1 MKNKTLI
8 ILLIIP
14 FVIGLISFVSVV
26 LLNINV
32 ASDISGIN
40 FSYRDQEGFKISDA
54 GYELKATPI
63 MDDVLILAPDN
74 ELTWYIKEDTD
85 VAKIEEDESNN
96 YYLYALKEGEC
107 TVVCSN
113 IKKSVEREFKAII
126 YENGTILIN
135 PKYSSS
141 GQQVEPTRYF
151 GMYDLSYDEVKLDNA
166 DKVNAKIEF
175 DIEVVGDTVTN
186 DKVSVLEK
194 SDNITYSNNTM
205 TINSYSENSY
215 FTLVSTEQP
224 FITNTYTFNVV
235 KDGVNVYNY
244 NDLLMCTNFSSSG
257 EIVVMQTSLGSLR
270 EVYEGKNVEIDP
282 TYSSQGIYKYEIDPS
297 FTKKE
302 GNISLFGNYDEKS
315 GTFNFANELVYMET
329 TYNHKFIDDYNSKYG
344 KNISTDIKVG
354 IKAQKDFYGNGF
366 SINMNNLCF
375 PNNGKIDINLKKLA
389 PDYTKD
395 YFFGPL
401 AYVTIGDP
409 SQNDNVIVKA
419 YGQDNVGLL
428 LDADGI
434 TLNDLRIQNIDDNS
448 NKRNYAFTGTVV
460 EVMGNDV
467 TIKNST
473 IRLGKN
479 LVRAFDTKNLLIK
492 NSILTRSSEFNLKVG
507 SNVIKPYDTT
517 KTINVTIGGKS
528 YSVPFNEFFDINS
541 TNVTSANMILEE
553 FLGLNSSGIFLNNDE
568 MYEALRVLQDALDTD
583 TNGEYGSEVTLDGA
597 LFDDSGLF
605 SIGLESEFN
614 GPFLYNGGCNTLIS
628 NLGDI
633 LKSEIPYE
641 IGGTSLP
648 SKIIIESNTTFYDW
662 KKIADIDTTS
672 LIEERISAVASNFL
686 DSEVNFSIDD
696 FFPMKP
702 ILRDLCK
709 DNDYIYVENGDEY
722 INTIIAWYGGGK
734 NNSIIIN
741 NLQNQKNTF
750 GASINVDLLKNINNY
765 VSKVFNETI
774 NLIVRVLSKCV
785 LLASGFNQFRFL
797 TNGSI
802 SNQMEQPNL
811 FDENPQISDLKN
823 NI

>member
-135 PKYSSS
+135 PKYRSS

-151 GMYDLSYDEVKLDNA
+151 GMYDLTYDEVKLNNA
-166 DKVNAKIEF
+166 NKVNAKIEF

-282 TYSSQGIYKYEIDPS
+282 TYSSQGIYKYEIDPT

-419 YGQDNVGLL
+419 YGQDNVGFL

-517 KTINVTIGGKS
+517 KTINVTIGGKA
-528 YSVPFNEFFDINS
+528 YSVPFNDFFDIYS
-541 TNVTSANMILEE
+541 TNVASANMILEE

-583 TNGEYGSEVTLDGA
+583 TNEEYGSEVTLDGV

-614 GPFLYNGGCNTLIS
+614 GPFLYNGGSRTIIS
-628 NLGDI
+628 TLGD
-633 LKSEIPYE
+633 LLQSEIPNQ

-648 SKIIIESNTTFYDW
+648 SKINIIGKTKFYDW
-662 KKIADIDTTS
+662 KKYSDIDTTS
-672 LIEERISAVASNFL
+672 LIEERISTFASSAIGQDVEL
-686 DSEVNFSIDD
+686 DIDS

-702 ILRDLCK
+702 ILRDICKTNGYLYLK
-709 DNDYIYVENGDEY
+709 DNEEY
-722 INTIIAWYGGGK
+722 INTMIAYYGGGL
-734 NNSIIIN
+734 NNSLVMFN
-741 NLQNQKNTF
+741 SKETNSNFSETMY
-750 GASINVDLLKNINNY
+750 VDLLSNINKY
-765 VSKVFNETI
+765 VVNIDGGTIDTLLKV
-774 NLIVRVLSKCV
+774 LAKCV
-785 LLASGFNQFRFL
+785 LFASGFDSFKFV
-797 TNGSI
+797 TNGTVSQNDDPEFF
-802 SNQMEQPNL
+802 S
-811 FDENPQISDLKN
+811 ENPQISDLKS

>member
-40 FSYRDQEGFKISDA
+40 FSYRDQEGFKIRDA

-151 GMYDLSYDEVKLDNA
+151 GMYDLTYDEVNLDNA
-166 DKVNAKIEF
+166 NKVNAKIEF
-175 DIEVVGDTVTN
+175 DIDVVGDTVTN

-205 TINSYSENSY
+205 TVNNYSENSY

-224 FITNTYTFNVV
+224 FITNTYSFNVV
-235 KDGVNVYNY
+235 KDGINVYNY

-302 GNISLFGNYDEKS
+302 GNISLFGNYDEKT

-428 LDADGI
+428 LNADGI

-492 NSILTRSSEFNLKVG
+492 NSILTRSCEFNLKVG

-541 TNVTSANMILEE
+541 TNVASANMILEE

-568 MYEALRVLQDALDTD
+568 MYEALKVLQDALDTA
-583 TNGEYGSEVTLDGA
+583 TNEEFGSEVTLDGV

-614 GPFLYNGGCNTLIS
+614 GPFLYNGGCLTLS
-628 NLGDI
+628 SVLSSLFN
-633 LKSEIPYE
+633 SEVPNK

-648 SKIIIESNTTFYDW
+648 SKIELTGNTKFYDW
-662 KKIADIDTTS
+662 KKYSDIDITS
-672 LIEERISAVASNFL
+672 LIEERISILTSSL
-686 DSEVNFSIDD
+686 TDTSEELEIDD

-702 ILRDLCK
+702 ILK
-709 DNDYIYVENGDEY
+709 DICESMNIVYSKDGNEY
-722 INTIIAWYGGGK
+722 INTMIAYYGGGI
-734 NNSIIIN
+734 NNSLIIN
-741 NLQNQKNTF
+741 NIKNETNTF
-750 GASINVDLLKNINNY
+750 SDKIIVDLLSNLSKY
-765 VSKVFNETI
+765 LPSVSNQTMS
-774 NLIVRVLSKCV
+774 LLATVLSRCV
-785 LLASGFNQFRFL
+785 LFAAGFNSFQFI
-797 TNGSI
+797 TNGPVNAGI
-802 SNQMEQPNL
+802 DPNL
-811 FDENPQISDLKN
+811 FNDNPQISDLKEN
-823 NI
+823 L

>member
-135 PKYSSS
+135 PKYRSS

-166 DKVNAKIEF
+166 NKVNAKIEF
-175 DIEVVGDTVTN
+175 DIDVVGDTVTN
-186 DKVSVLEK
+186 GKVSVLEK

-460 EVMGNDV
+460 EVMGKDV

-517 KTINVTIGGKS
+517 KIVNVTIGGKS
-528 YSVPFNEFFDINS
+528 YSVPFNDFFDINS
-541 TNVTSANMILEE
+541 TNVASANMILEE

-583 TNGEYGSEVTLDGA
+583 TNEEYGSEVTLDGV

-614 GPFLYNGGCNTLIS
+614 GPFLYNGGSMTIISTLGG
-628 NLGDI
+628 L
-633 LKSEIPYE
+633 LQSEIPNQ

-648 SKIIIESNTTFYDW
+648 SKINIIGNTKFYDW
-662 KKIADIDTTS
+662 KKYNDIDTSS
-672 LIEERISAVASNFL
+672 LIEERISSMISSDQSGENIL
-686 DSEVNFSIDD
+686 TIDD

-702 ILRDLCK
+702 ILRDMCK
-709 DNDYIYVENGDEY
+709 SKGLMYYKDDEEY
-722 INTIIAWYGGGK
+722 INTMIAYYGGGA
-734 NNSIIIN
+734 NNSTIIN
-741 NLQNQKNTF
+741 NISSDVNTF
-750 GASINVDLLKNINNY
+750 SEELNVNLLTNLDKYIGSFGDDLL
-765 VSKVFNETI
+765 
-774 NLIVRVLSKCV
+774 NLLAKVLSKCV
-785 LLASGFNQFRFL
+785 LFAAGFEPFKFI
-797 TNGSI
+797 TNGGI
-802 SNQMEQPNL
+802 SLNDTPEL
-811 FDENPQISDLKN
+811 FNENPQVSDLKAN
-823 NI
+823 L

>member
-166 DKVNAKIEF
+166 NKVNAKIEF
-175 DIEVVGDTVTN
+175 DIDVIGDTVTN

-205 TINSYSENSY
+205 TINGYNENSY

-344 KNISTDIKVG
+344 KNISTNIKVG

-448 NKRNYAFTGTVV
+448 NKRNYAFIGTVV

-517 KTINVTIGGKS
+517 KIVNVTIGGKS
-528 YSVPFNEFFDINS
+528 YSVPFNDFFDINS
-541 TNVTSANMILEE
+541 TNVASANMILEE

-583 TNGEYGSEVTLDGA
+583 TNGEYGSEVTLDGV

-614 GPFLYNGGCNTLIS
+614 GPFLYNGGCLTLS
-628 NLGDI
+628 LVLSSLFN
-633 LKSEIPYE
+633 SEVPNK

-648 SKIIIESNTTFYDW
+648 SKIELTGNTKFYDW
-662 KKIADIDTTS
+662 KKYSDIDITS
-672 LIEERISAVASNFL
+672 LIEERISILTSSLA
-686 DSEVNFSIDD
+686 DTSEELEIDD

-702 ILRDLCK
+702 ILK
-709 DNDYIYVENGDEY
+709 DICESMNIVYSKDGNEY
-722 INTIIAWYGGGK
+722 INTMIAYYGGGINK
-734 NNSIIIN
+734 SLIIN
-741 NLQNQKNTF
+741 NIENEKNTF
-750 GASINVDLLKNINNY
+750 SDKIIVDLLSNLSKYLPN
-765 VSKVFNETI
+765 VSDQTMS
-774 NLIVRVLSKCV
+774 LLATVLSRCV
-785 LLASGFNQFRFL
+785 LFAAGFNSFQFI
-797 TNGSI
+797 TNGPVNAGI
-802 SNQMEQPNL
+802 DPNL
-811 FDENPQISDLKN
+811 FNDNPQISDLKEN
-823 NI
+823 L

>member
-40 FSYRDQEGFKISDA
+40 FSYRDQEGFKIRDA

-74 ELTWYIKEDTD
+74 ELTWYIKENTD

-166 DKVNAKIEF
+166 NKVNAKIEF
-175 DIEVVGDTVTN
+175 DIDVIGDNVTN

-215 FTLVSTEQP
+215 FTLVSVEQP

-282 TYSSQGIYKYEIDPS
+282 TYSSQGIYKYELDPS

-302 GNISLFGNYDEKS
+302 GNISLFGNYDENT

-329 TYNHKFIDDYNSKYG
+329 TYNHKFIDDYNAKYG
-344 KNISTDIKVG
+344 TNISTEIKVG
-354 IKAQKDFYGNGF
+354 INVQKDFYGNGF

-375 PNNGKIDINLKKLA
+375 PNNGSIDVNLKKLA
-389 PDYTKD
+389 PNYEKD

-401 AYVTIGDP
+401 AYMTIGDP
-409 SQNDNVIVKA
+409 STNEPFIKA
-419 YGQDNVGLL
+419 YGQDNAGMMLNG
-428 LDADGI
+428 DGI
-434 TLNDLRIQNIDDNS
+434 TVNDLRIQNIDDNS
-448 NKRNYAFTGTVV
+448 NKRNYAFIGTVIEV
-460 EVMGNDV
+460 EGNDV

-492 NSILTRSSEFNLKVG
+492 NCILTRSSEFNLKVG
-507 SNVIKPYDTT
+507 SNQILPYDNT
-517 KTINVTIGGKS
+517 KIIDVTIGGNK
-528 YSVPFNEFFDINS
+528 YSVPFDEFFDINS
-541 TNVTSANMILEE
+541 TSIASANIILEE
-553 FLGLNSSGIFLNNDE
+553 FLGLNSQGIFASKEE
-568 MYEALRVLQDALDTD
+568 MYEALRVLQDALNNNNID
-583 TNGEYGSEVTLDGA
+583 GYGSQVVVEDV

-605 SIGLESEFN
+605 SIGLETEFN
-614 GPFLYNGGCNTLIS
+614 GPFLYNGGSQTVVS
-628 NLGDI
+628 VLGGT
-633 LKSEIPYE
+633 LKSEIPNK

-648 SKIIIESNTTFYDW
+648 SKVTLKGKTKFYDW
-662 KKIADIDTTS
+662 KKYTDIDTTS
-672 LIEERISAVASNFL
+672 LIEERISTLATSALGQDVEL
-686 DSEVNFSIDD
+686 TIDD

-702 ILRDLCK
+702 ILKDMCKEKGYVYSK
-709 DNDYIYVENGDEY
+709 DNEEY
-722 INTIIAWYGGGK
+722 INTMVAFYGGGL
-734 NNSIIIN
+734 NNSVVLNEIDD
-741 NLQNQKNTF
+741 KVNTF
-750 GASINVDLLKNINNY
+750 SENIYVDLLTNIDKY
-765 VSKVFNETI
+765 VASIDGGTI
-774 NLIVRVLSKCV
+774 DSLIKVLSKCV
-785 LLASGFNQFRFL
+785 LYAAGFDSFKFL
-797 TNGSI
+797 TNGKVSQNI
-802 SNQMEQPNL
+802 DPEL
-811 FDENPQISDLKN
+811 FNENPQISDLKA

>member
-40 FSYRDQEGFKISDA
+40 FSYRDQEGFKIRDA

-74 ELTWYIKEDTD
+74 ELTWYIKENTD
-85 VAKIEEDESNN
+85 IAKIEEDESNN

-151 GMYDLSYDEVKLDNA
+151 GMYDLTYDEVKLDNA
-166 DKVNAKIEF
+166 NKVNAKVEF
-175 DIEVVGDTVTN
+175 DIDVVGDNISN

-205 TINSYSENSY
+205 TVNGYNENSY

-224 FITNTYTFNVV
+224 FITNTYSFNVV

-302 GNISLFGNYDEKS
+302 GNISLFGNYDEKT

-460 EVMGNDV
+460 EVMGDDV

-492 NSILTRSSEFNLKVG
+492 NSILTRSCEFNLKVG

-541 TNVTSANMILEE
+541 TNVASANMILEE
-553 FLGLNSSGIFLNNDE
+553 FLGLNSSGIFINNDE

-583 TNGEYGSEVTLDGA
+583 TNGEYGSEVTLDGV

-614 GPFLYNGGCNTLIS
+614 GPFLYNGGSRTIISTLGG
-628 NLGDI
+628 L
-633 LKSEIPYE
+633 LQSEIPNQ

-648 SKIIIESNTTFYDW
+648 SKINILGKTKFYDW
-662 KKIADIDTTS
+662 KKYTDIDTTS
-672 LIEERISAVASNFL
+672 LIEERISTFASSAIGQDIELNI
-686 DSEVNFSIDD
+686 DS
-696 FFPMKP
+696 FFPIKP
-702 ILRDLCK
+702 ILRDICKTNGYLYIK
-709 DNDYIYVENGDEY
+709 DNDEY
-722 INTIIAWYGGGK
+722 INTMIAYYGGGL
-734 NNSIIIN
+734 NNSIVMLNSNDTNIN
-741 NLQNQKNTF
+741 ISETMY
-750 GASINVDLLKNINNY
+750 VDLLSNINKY
-765 VSKVFNETI
+765 VTNIDGGTIDTLLKV
-774 NLIVRVLSKCV
+774 LAKCV
-785 LLASGFNQFRFL
+785 LFASGFDKFKFI
-797 TNGSI
+797 TNGMVTQ
-802 SNQMEQPNL
+802 NNDPEL
-811 FDENPQISDLKN
+811 FNENPQISDLKS

>member
-40 FSYRDQEGFKISDA
+40 FSYRDQEGFKIRDA

-63 MDDVLILAPDN
+63 MDDILILAPDN
-74 ELTWYIKEDTD
+74 ELTWYIKENTD

-113 IKKSVEREFKAII
+113 IKKSVEREFKAVI

-151 GMYDLSYDEVKLDNA
+151 GMYDLTYDEVKLDNA
-166 DKVNAKIEF
+166 NKVNAKIEF
-175 DIEVVGDTVTN
+175 DIDVVGDNITN

-205 TINSYSENSY
+205 TINDYNENSY

-235 KDGVNVYNY
+235 KDGINVYNY
-244 NDLLMCTNFSSSG
+244 NDLLMCTNFSGSG

-282 TYSSQGIYKYEIDPS
+282 TYTSQGIYKYEIDPS
-297 FTKKE
+297 FSKKE

-344 KNISTDIKVG
+344 TNISTDIKVG
-354 IKAQKDFYGNGF
+354 IKVQKDFYGNGF

-389 PDYTKD
+389 PDYEKD

-409 SQNDNVIVKA
+409 SGTEPFVKA
-419 YGQDNVGLL
+419 YGQDNAGMMLKGN
-428 LDADGI
+428 GI
-434 TLNDLRIQNIDDNS
+434 TVNDLRIQNIDDNS
-448 NKRNYAFTGTVV
+448 NKRNYAFTGTVI
-460 EVMGNDV
+460 EVKGDDI

-473 IRLGKN
+473 VKLGKN
-479 LVRAFDTKNLLIK
+479 LISAFDTKNLTIK
-492 NSILTRSSEFNLKVG
+492 NCILTRSSEFNLKVG
-507 SNVIKPYDTT
+507 SNQLMSYDNN
-517 KTINVTIGGKS
+517 KIIDITIGGVKYKVS
-528 YSVPFNEFFDINS
+528 FSDFFDINS
-541 TNVTSANMILEE
+541 TNVASANMVLEE
-553 FLGLNSSGIFLNNDE
+553 FLGVDSGIFLNQDE
-568 MYEALRVLQDALDTD
+568 MFQALRILQSAL
-583 TNGEYGSEVTLDGA
+583 NNEEYGEELYGSEVIIEDV

-605 SIGLESEFN
+605 SIGLETEFN
-614 GPFLYNGGCNTLIS
+614 GPFLYNGGSQTLVSTIGE
-628 NLGDI
+628 L
-633 LKSEIPYE
+633 LQSEIPNK

-648 SKIIIESNTTFYDW
+648 SKVILKGNTKFYDW
-662 KKIADIDTTS
+662 KKYTDIDTTS
-672 LIEERISAVASNFL
+672 LIEERISVFASTFL
-686 DSEVNFSIDD
+686 GEDVDLSIDD

-702 ILRDLCK
+702 ILKDMCKTNGYIYYK
-709 DNDYIYVENGDEY
+709 DNDEY
-722 INTIIAWYGGGK
+722 INTIIAYYGGGL
-734 NNSIIIN
+734 NDSVVIN
-741 NLQNQKNTF
+741 EVENTVNTF
-750 GASINVDLLKNINNY
+750 SDDIYVDLLTNIDKY
-765 VSKVFNETI
+765 VASIDGGKVDS
-774 NLIVRVLSKCV
+774 LIRILSKCV
-785 LLASGFNQFRFL
+785 LFAAGFESFKFV
-797 TNGSI
+797 TNGKVSQNI
-802 SNQMEQPNL
+802 DPEL
-811 FDENPQISDLKN
+811 FNDNPQISDLKAN
-823 NI
+823 L

>member
-40 FSYRDQEGFKISDA
+40 FSYRDQEGFKIRDA
-54 GYELKATPI
+54 GYELKAEPI
-63 MDDVLILAPDN
+63 INDTLILAPDN
-74 ELTWYIKEDTD
+74 ELMWYIKENTD
-85 VAKIEEDESNN
+85 VAKIEEDDGNN
-96 YYLYALKEGEC
+96 YYLFALEEGEC

-151 GMYDLSYDEVKLDNA
+151 GMYDLTYDEVKLDNA
-166 DKVNAKIEF
+166 NKVNAKIEF
-175 DIEVVGDTVTN
+175 DIDVVGDNVTN

-302 GNISLFGNYDEKS
+302 GNISLFGKYDEKS

-344 KNISTDIKVG
+344 TNISTDIKVG
-354 IKAQKDFYGNGF
+354 IKVQKDFYGNGF

-389 PDYTKD
+389 PDYEKD

-460 EVMGNDV
+460 EIMGDDV

-517 KTINVTIGGKS
+517 KVVNVTIGGKS

-541 TNVTSANMILEE
+541 TNVASANMILEE

-583 TNGEYGSEVTLDGA
+583 TNGEYGCEVTLDGA

-614 GPFLYNGGCNTLIS
+614 GPFLYNGGSLSVINVLES
-628 NLGDI
+628 LN
-633 LKSEIPYE
+633 SYIPDKL
-641 IGGTSLP
+641 GGTSLP
-648 SKIIIESNTTFYDW
+648 SKIVLKGNTKFYDW
-662 KKIADIDTTS
+662 KDINDIDTTS
-672 LIEERISAVASNFL
+672 LIEERISTLTSSVL
-686 DSEVNFSIDD
+686 DVDIDLTID
-696 FFPMKP
+696 QFFPIKP
-702 ILRDLCK
+702 ILK
-709 DNDYIYVENGDEY
+709 DICNSKKFTYKKEDNEF
-722 INTIIAWYGGGK
+722 INTMVAFYGGGINK
-734 NNSIIIN
+734 SLVINSLANDVNSFSDLID
-741 NLQNQKNTF
+741 
-750 GASINVDLLKNINNY
+750 VDLLTNVDKY
-765 VSKVFNETI
+765 TGTI
-774 NLIVRVLSKCV
+774 DGGVIDRILSVLSKCV
-785 LLASGFNQFRFL
+785 LYAAGFNEFRFV
-797 TNGSI
+797 TNGEVLL
-802 SNQMEQPNL
+802 NEEPEL
-811 FDENPQISDLKN
+811 FGKNPQVSDLKEN
-823 NI
+823 LKR